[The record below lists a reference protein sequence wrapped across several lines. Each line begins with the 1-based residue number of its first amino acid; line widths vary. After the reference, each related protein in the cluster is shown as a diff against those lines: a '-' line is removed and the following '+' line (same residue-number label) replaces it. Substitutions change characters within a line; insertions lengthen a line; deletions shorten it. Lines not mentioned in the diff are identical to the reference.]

1 MFRKHQAGQGK
12 LRPRIVLI
20 TLVAGLLSGV
30 TAGAFLGLTRDLPQI
45 YELENFKPSAVT
57 RVYSA
62 DRVLLAEFY
71 VEKRVPVP
79 LGKIP
84 ENLIT
89 ALLTT
94 EDRRFYQHSGIV
106 LRAIARAAIKN
117 LISGR
122 YAEGASTL
130 TQQLAKTLFLTPRKT
145 MLRKL
150 REAVLAIQLER
161 RYTKNELLELYLN
174 QIYLGSGAYGV
185 ASAAQVYFN
194 KPLSALSLSE
204 CALIAGLP
212 KAPSRISPLV
222 NLELAQQ
229 RRNTVLNQM
238 LSTGKIDA
246 ATHDQ
251 AVSEPIRL
259 AQGTASTPS
268 APYFIDYIKSALEEA
283 VGAGLLYKGGLTVHT
298 TLSHK
303 LQSAAE
309 KAVADGLER
318 LRTRRERHH
327 LQGSLPQ
334 SALVA
339 LNVRSGEIISLVGG
353 SDYAPSSFNRAVSA
367 RRQPGSAMKPV
378 IFAAA
383 IEQGFEQ
390 TDLLLDAP
398 VVFRRSEQ
406 GQDWEPNNFSR
417 TYDGEISMRWA
428 LAHSKNIPAVR
439 LLEKISPTTAV
450 QFAHTLGISS
460 DLKADL
466 SLALG
471 TSGTALLELTAAYGV
486 FANRGK
492 YIRPYGIMEILDEN
506 GNTFWRMKPQQHIA
520 MSRTGAA
527 IVTDMLAAVIRE
539 GTGRQASIL
548 PGSLAGKTGTTD
560 EYKDALF
567 IGYSPGVAAGVWVG
581 MDGAES
587 LGPDETGARAALPIW
602 IDFMRT
608 VVETRTQDYF
618 DIPDEIRIKTIDP
631 RTGRELPENAPNAVR
646 AIVKKS

>member
-1 MFRKHQAGQGK
+1 
-12 LRPRIVLI
+12 
-20 TLVAGLLSGV
+20 
-30 TAGAFLGLTRDLPQI
+30 
-45 YELENFKPSAVT
+45 
-57 RVYSA
+57 
-62 DRVLLAEFY
+62 
-71 VEKRVPVP
+71 
-79 LGKIP
+79 
-84 ENLIT
+84 
-89 ALLTT
+89 
-94 EDRRFYQHSGIV
+94 
-106 LRAIARAAIKN
+106 
-117 LISGR
+117 
-122 YAEGASTL
+122 
-130 TQQLAKTLFLTPRKT
+130 
-145 MLRKL
+145 
-150 REAVLAIQLER
+150 
-161 RYTKNELLELYLN
+161 
-174 QIYLGSGAYGV
+174 
-185 ASAAQVYFN
+185 
-194 KPLSALSLSE
+194 
-204 CALIAGLP
+204 
-212 KAPSRISPLV
+212 
-222 NLELAQQ
+222 
-229 RRNTVLNQM
+229 
-238 LSTGKIDA
+238 
-246 ATHDQ
+246 
-251 AVSEPIRL
+251 
-259 AQGTASTPS
+259 
-268 APYFIDYIKSALEEA
+268 
-283 VGAGLLYKGGLTVHT
+283 
-298 TLSHK
+298 
-303 LQSAAE
+303 
-309 KAVADGLER
+309 
-318 LRTRRERHH
+318 
-327 LQGSLPQ
+327 
-334 SALVA
+334 
-339 LNVRSGEIISLVGG
+339 
-353 SDYAPSSFNRAVSA
+353 
-367 RRQPGSAMKPV
+367 MKPV